1 MTSRGHS
8 SRDDRDRDRRR
19 TARDDRPPN
28 RDDPPAPSRTGRGET
43 LNDFFMD
50 GKGIHREVLQREICK
65 YLGPEARS
73 RPYNYNV

>member
-1 MTSRGHS
+1 MSTRGHS
-8 SRDDRDRDRRR
+8 AREDRDRRR
-19 TARDDRPPN
+19 PARGDERASI
-28 RDDPPAPSRTGRGET
+28 RDDPPAPSRSGRGEA

-65 YLGPEARS
+65 YLGPEAFS

>member
-1 MTSRGHS
+1 MTSRGHP
-8 SRDDRDRDRRR
+8 SRDERDRRR
-19 TARDDRPPN
+19 PV
-28 RDDPPAPSRTGRGET
+28 RDDPPARSGRAEA

-65 YLGPEARS
+65 YLGPEAFS

>member
-1 MTSRGHS
+1 MSTRGHT
-8 SRDDRDRDRRR
+8 SRDDRDRRRPV
-19 TARDDRPPN
+19 RDDRPSI
-28 RDDPPAPSRTGRGET
+28 RDDPPAPSRGGRGET

-65 YLGPEARS
+65 YLGPEAFS